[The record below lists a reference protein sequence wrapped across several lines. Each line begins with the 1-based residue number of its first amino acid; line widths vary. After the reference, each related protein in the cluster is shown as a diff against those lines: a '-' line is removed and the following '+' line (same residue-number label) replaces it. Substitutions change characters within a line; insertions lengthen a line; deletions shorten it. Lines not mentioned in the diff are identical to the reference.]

1 MIRFFAFGLLLVL
14 MSAPALAQERLL
26 ADQYFQNGEFEKAGQ
41 LYLKLY
47 TEQPVVDQYFE
58 RYIECL
64 TAVNEFEV
72 AETILRKEI
81 RQRPKVMQYYI
92 SLATVYKLQDRIPE
106 SEAAYNQAIDVMPP
120 DQAQIVRL
128 ANALVRDLNY
138 ELATSV
144 YAKGAKLL
152 NNPYVFAFYLGDLYR
167 RAGDNSKMIEQYLL
181 YLQTNPKQ
189 QSTVQMMMLR
199 YLPETEYAELQAQLY
214 QLINDHPEDEILF
227 IEMLTWSYLQQKDYR
242 NALRQV
248 KALDQKLDEP
258 GTRVYD
264 LGLIAANER
273 DLEPAIEAFSYV
285 TEMRGVQS
293 PYYYDSKKQLLK
305 VKRLKV
311 LADPVFHETELIN
324 LEKEY
329 QLFIDE
335 NGRNRLV
342 APIMIELAELQAL
355 YLRELDTSIILL
367 EEVIALPGLPVDVQ
381 SEAKLNLGDYYLI
394 RGDIWDATLLFSQV
408 DKRYGDDPLGH
419 EARFRNA
426 RLAYFNRDF
435 EWAQSQF
442 SVLKA
447 STSKL
452 IANDALDLSIFIMD
466 NLGLDTTLEAM
477 GLYADA
483 ELLVFQNRHDEAFN
497 KLDSLS
503 RQFPNHSLEDDI
515 LYLKAQIYRKD
526 RQFEKAIVVLQRI
539 VDEFSEEIR
548 ADNAVMQL
556 GDLYSGPLNDAS
568 KAMLYYEKLFTDYD
582 NSTFALEARK
592 QYRKLRGDSIQ

>member
-1 MIRFFAFGLLLVL
+1 
-14 MSAPALAQERLL
+14 
-26 ADQYFQNGEFEKAGQ
+26 
-41 LYLKLY
+41 
-47 TEQPVVDQYFE
+47 
-58 RYIECL
+58 
-64 TAVNEFEV
+64 
-72 AETILRKEI
+72 
-81 RQRPKVMQYYI
+81 
-92 SLATVYKLQDRIPE
+92 
-106 SEAAYNQAIDVMPP
+106 
-120 DQAQIVRL
+120 
-128 ANALVRDLNY
+128 
-138 ELATSV
+138 
-144 YAKGAKLL
+144 
-152 NNPYVFAFYLGDLYR
+152 
-167 RAGDNSKMIEQYLL
+167 
-181 YLQTNPKQ
+181 
-189 QSTVQMMMLR
+189 
-199 YLPETEYAELQAQLY
+199 
-214 QLINDHPEDEILF
+214 
-227 IEMLTWSYLQQKDYR
+227 MLTWSYLQQKDYR

-264 LGLIAANER
+264 LGMIAANER
-273 DLEPAIEAFSYV
+273 DLEPAIEAFAYV

-311 LADPVFHETELIN
+311 LADPVSHENELRD
-324 LEKEY
+324 LELEY
-329 QLFIDE
+329 KKFIAE

-355 YLRELDTSIILL
+355 YLRALDTSIVLL
-367 EEVIALPGLPVDVQ
+367 EEVIALPGIPVDIQ

-419 EARFRNA
+419 EARYRNA
-426 RLAYFNRDF
+426 RLSYFNRDF

-483 ELLVFQNRHDEAFN
+483 ELLVFQNRHDDAFK

-503 RQFPNHSLEDDI
+503 RQFPSHSLEDDM

-526 RQFEKAIVVLQRI
+526 RQYDKAVVVLQRI
-539 VDEFSEEIR
+539 VDEFPEEIR
-548 ADNAVMQL
+548 ADNALMQL
-556 GDLYSGPLNDAS
+556 GDMYSAPLNDVA

-582 NSTFALEARK
+582 NSTFAVEARK